1 MRVRRT
7 GVLRSSTAKGYN
19 RRLGGRDET
28 ARDFALPF
36 GFRFGLPSN
45 SARLPTIPSVSS
57 SIVPRAT
64 AATVPSAIT
73 VGKEVT
79 GTLDAHGAAI
89 VYELTAA
96 SDGTLVARLDWAP
109 KQGRLQLELADKLFA
124 NLPDNR
130 SPLVG
135 KLPVAAGLKYRIRVS
150 DGAPWDYDVLN
161 LPFELTTF
169 IE

>member
-1 MRVRRT
+1 MKQIAILLFLLVFASACRPN
-7 GVLRSSTAKGYN
+7 GV
-19 RRLGGRDET
+19 
-28 ARDFALPF
+28 
-36 GFRFGLPSN
+36 
-45 SARLPTIPSVSS
+45 RLPTTPSIPS
-57 SIVPRAT
+57 
-64 AATVPSAIT
+64 ATVPSATVPSVPLAIS

-79 GTLDAHGAAI
+79 GTLEAHGDEI

-109 KQGRLQLELADKLFA
+109 TQGRLQLDLADKLFA
-124 NLPDNR
+124 NFPDNR

-150 DGAPWDYDVLN
+150 DGAPWDYDELN
-161 LPFELTTF
+161 LPFELTTS